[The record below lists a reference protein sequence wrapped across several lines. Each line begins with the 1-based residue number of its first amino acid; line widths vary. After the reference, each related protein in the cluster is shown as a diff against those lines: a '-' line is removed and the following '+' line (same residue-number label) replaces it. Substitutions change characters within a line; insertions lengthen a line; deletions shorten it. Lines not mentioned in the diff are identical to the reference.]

1 MSTNYYFERACGDC
15 GHITRYH
22 IGKSSGGWCFG
33 LHVGTEVQPL
43 EVELEVRQKYKPVT
57 VDIRDW
63 HDWQRAIAK
72 GAEFGWRI
80 VDEYGR
86 VLTVEEMAVIVTDRS
101 WPRSPDAHSLFD
113 FERNKAELGP
123 NGLVR
128 SKVDGWHCVG
138 HGDGTW
144 DLIVGEFS

>member
-1 MSTNYYFERACGDC
+1 MGTNYYFERTCECC
-15 GHITRYH
+15 GHGAQYH
-22 IGKSSGGWCFG
+22 IGKSSAGWCFA
-33 LHVGTEVQPL
+33 LHVGTKKNPL
-43 EVELEVRQKYKPVT
+43 EVELRQKYAPIT
-57 VDIRDW
+57 VEIRDW
-63 HDWQRAIAK
+63 PDWQRAIVT
-72 GAEFGWRI
+72 GAELGWRV

-86 VLTVEEMAVIVTDRS
+86 VTTLAQLTDIVESRS
-101 WPRSPDAHSLFD
+101 WPRSPDEHSLFD
-113 FERNKAELGP
+113 FERNTAELGP